1 MTFQVELVSPESISY
16 SGEAEMVIARTLEG
30 GDIAFQPGHVPFIGV
45 LAVWSVDVIR
55 SDGARDTIAVHQG
68 FIQVAGTKVSILSD
82 VSESAGDIDVAR
94 AEEARS
100 SAEQALASARD
111 AEAAAGAVAR
121 AELRLRVASAELSA
135 SGGSNL
141 SSVCSWID
149 GRISRPGRT
158 PQVCPTHGGRRS
170 SAPCGTWT
178 ASPVTV
184 CGPRPMCSARP

>member
-68 FIQVAGTKVSILSD
+68 FIQVAGTKGRILAAVAEAAD
-82 VSESAGDIDVAR
+82 DIDVAR

-100 SAEQALASARD
+100 GAEQALAADRD
-111 AEAAAGAVAR
+111 DEDAAGALAR
-121 AELRLRVASAELSA
+121 AELRLRVASA
-135 SGGSNL
+135 
-141 SSVCSWID
+141 
-149 GRISRPGRT
+149 
-158 PQVCPTHGGRRS
+158 
-170 SAPCGTWT
+170 
-178 ASPVTV
+178 
-184 CGPRPMCSARP
+184 